1 MLKTLRGL
9 SSGSWG
15 QKKNLRALFYCSFS
29 WRIQISHL
37 QQHLRTTVHHHNNF
51 LVYIYIYIYTHTHT
65 DLWKYVC
72 ASDFYSFTAD
82 FVIYVCLYVCVIPL
96 KFCIVLFHA
105 RQILMPQPIL
115 IAPRG
120 PHRFI
125 PSGEGASP
133 SPFGPLNACGSVQE
147 PPWGGPPWPPLLL
160 PWPRK
165 QKISVGP
172 VPLFVASELLLG
184 KRFAHMPRTY
194 TPATGFELILWT
206 CHICFLGN

>member
-1 MLKTLRGL
+1 MAERVSLSETNVSALFEVLKTLRGL

-37 QQHLRTTVHHHNNF
+37 QQHLRTTVHHHNKF

-65 DLWKYVC
+65 HILIYVYT
-72 ASDFYSFTAD
+72 SVPLISILTAD
-82 FVIYVCLYVCVIPL
+82 FVMYVCVCVCVCVIPL

-120 PHRFI
+120 PHRFMGSSRKLGSTC
-125 PSGEGASP
+125 PNP
-133 SPFGPLNACGSVQE
+133 PLNKAFFVQSGIFFCRLFKE
-147 PPWGGPPWPPLLL
+147 N
-160 PWPRK
+160 
-165 QKISVGP
+165 
-172 VPLFVASELLLG
+172 VPCI
-184 KRFAHMPRTY
+184 R
-194 TPATGFELILWT
+194 
-206 CHICFLGN
+206 

>member
-1 MLKTLRGL
+1 MAERASLSETNVSALFEVLKTLRGL

-37 QQHLRTTVHHHNNF
+37 QQHLRTTVHHHNKF
-51 LVYIYIYIYTHTHT
+51 LVYVYIYIYTHTHT
-65 DLWKYVC
+65 HTHTDLCIYVC

-82 FVIYVCLYVCVIPL
+82 FVLYVCIYVCVIPL

-125 PSGEGASP
+125 HEGESRVFNFFE
-133 SPFGPLNACGSVQE
+133 SVYPLNI
-147 PPWGGPPWPPLLL
+147 
-160 PWPRK
+160 RK
-165 QKISVGP
+165 DAESGLQSA
-172 VPLFVASELLLG
+172 FQ
-184 KRFAHMPRTY
+184 
-194 TPATGFELILWT
+194 LINVLEST
-206 CHICFLGN
+206 KH

>member
-1 MLKTLRGL
+1 MAERASLSETNVSALFEVLKTLRGL

-37 QQHLRTTVHHHNNF
+37 QQHLRTTVHHHNKF
-51 LVYIYIYIYTHTHT
+51 LVYIYIYTHTHT
-65 DLWKYVC
+65 HTYTDLSIYVC

-133 SPFGPLNACGSVQE
+133 SPFGPLNARGWVHE
-147 PPWGGPPWPPLLL
+147 PPWGGPPWPPLL

-165 QKISVGP
+165 QKIRGRSGRP
-172 VPLFVASELLLG
+172 DF
-184 KRFAHMPRTY
+184 
-194 TPATGFELILWT
+194 
-206 CHICFLGN
+206 CHVRIIIWKTFRPYAPYI